1 MRQRLVAGFEDRKV
15 GPTLARTAA
24 VGRGARRTGGVGRH
38 VQLLVAV
45 LGLTAAASLAAAQDA
60 PPPAPATATQAAPGA
75 AQETCETSLQAAAS
89 LYEQGQFE
97 GARDAIQSCLARSAR
112 RAEKIQ
118 AYALLAR
125 IQLAQDDLPAAEVSL
140 KRLLDTDP
148 EYQPELFDAPRFL
161 RLVADARRKRQTP
174 VVSSVSKSLESLL
187 EAPATVV
194 VVTGE
199 EIRRRGYVDIEAVLH
214 DLPGFDFSKRAGAS
228 YSNIYPRGYRSLE
241 TSRTLLLVDG
251 VEDNDLASSTA
262 WITRQFSLGNIDRI
276 EVVYGPAST
285 MYGAN
290 AFAGVVNIIT
300 KDPKGLIGDGH
311 RLGGDLRAVGD
322 ASGDGAVDA
331 TIAGQSASGGFS
343 WMLTARRYKGDDS
356 RQLEDY
362 ASWNY
367 DPSYYDSIDY
377 QSQKGMNVTDPKAAQ
392 ALMAKYSADA
402 IARYFDVQRD
412 AKGQVVGLK
421 LNAAG
426 ALAARQLDKSA
437 FSQTVGGSP
446 IGFGEPVD
454 DWQIYAKLQAS
465 NFVFGLQYWRTEE
478 SSNLPL
484 VDSFAASG
492 KNGFLWT
499 PQHTFLYVKY
509 SRRFMDDK
517 LSFTSLTQ
525 YKRHDLDGTDSA
537 NVYLS
542 NYQLGNLG
550 ASDLLAGKA
559 PSWNATYNYRS
570 NDQIRSELNVYYEQS
585 EKLNAVAGVE
595 LRLSSVGA
603 KNVVS
608 SSVRPGETGSIPGA
622 IAGDNQLASRDV
634 GAYLQASYRPW
645 QPLKI
650 VLGGRLDNDLIRDT
664 GGYGTVLN
672 PRVALVYTWRDMVV
686 KGIYA
691 QAFQDA
697 PNFQK
702 FETIPGQREL
712 ANPTLAPERVR
723 NFELS
728 ASWRPRRDFDLQLV
742 GYSAKYEGIVAE
754 VSGVPCPSTLTCTT
768 TNQFQNAGRLAIN
781 GLQGEAHWNPGVFRL
796 TANYTYTHPMD
807 PDRDLRVG
815 DIASHR
821 VNLLGGWTYANR
833 LELEG
838 RLNWVMG
845 RVTGKGTTVDRN
857 PYTEIPNYAILG
869 AAVTYRRLLPG
880 LDLQLSVENLFDT
893 LYYDPSLRNPSGF
906 PIAARI
912 PQAGRTVY
920 LHLRAAR

>member
-1 MRQRLVAGFEDRKV
+1 LPLAGSLLMAREARPWTKAGAVFKREGPKMRDRFV
-15 GPTLARTAA
+15 PFLAA
-24 VGRGARRTGGVGRH
+24 VVVILCA
-38 VQLLVAV
+38 LP
-45 LGLTAAASLAAAQDA
+45 S
-60 PPPAPATATQAAPGA
+60 APAG
-75 AQETCETSLQAAAS
+75 AQETCETSLQSASS
-89 LYEQGQFE
+89 LYEQGQLDA
-97 GARDAIQSCLARSAR
+97 AREALQACLARSAR

-118 AYALLAR
+118 GYALLAR
-125 IQLAQDDLPAAEVSL
+125 IQLALDDLAAAELAL

-161 RLVADARRKRQTP
+161 RLVAEAKRKRQTP
-174 VVSSVSKSLESLL
+174 VVSSVSKSIESLL

-228 YSNIYPRGYRSLE
+228 YSNIYQRGYRSLE

-262 WITRQFSLGNIDRI
+262 WISRQFSLGNIDRV

-300 KDPKGLIGDGH
+300 KDPKALIGEGR
-311 RLGGDLRAVGD
+311 RLG
-322 ASGDGAVDA
+322 VDA
-331 TIAGQSASGGFS
+331 RVTSDTSGNGAIDATVAGQSASGGFS
-343 WMLTARRYKGDDS
+343 WSLSARRWKGDDFA
-356 RQLEDY
+356 QLEDY
-362 ASWNY
+362 ADWDF
-367 DPSYYDSIDY
+367 DPSYYDTIDY
-377 QSQKGMNVTDPKAAQ
+377 QARKNLNVTDPKAAQ
-392 ALMAKYSADA
+392 ALYARYSADA

-412 AKGQVVGLK
+412 AQGQVVGLK
-421 LNAAG
+421 LNAGG
-426 ALAARQLDKSA
+426 AAAARQLDKSA
-437 FSQTVGGSP
+437 FAQTVAGNAV
-446 IGFGEPVD
+446 GFGEPVD
-454 DWQIYAKLQAS
+454 DWQISAKLSAS
-465 NFVFGLQYWRTEE
+465 NFVFGIQHWRTEE

-509 SRRFMDDK
+509 SRRFLEDK
-517 LSFTSLTQ
+517 LSFTSFTQ
-525 YKRHDLDGTDSA
+525 YKRHDLDGSNSA

-550 ASDLLAGKA
+550 AADLMADKA
-559 PSWNATYNYRS
+559 PAWNASYNYRS
-570 NDQIRSELNVYYEQS
+570 NDQLRSELNLHYEHS
-585 EKLNAVAGVE
+585 EKLNAVGGVE

-603 KNVVS
+603 KNVTS
-608 SSVRPGETGSIPGA
+608 SSERPGETGSIPGA
-622 IAGDNQLASRDV
+622 IAGDNQLASRDL

-645 QPLKI
+645 QPLKV
-650 VLGGRLDNDLIRDT
+650 VLGGRLDNDQIRDT
-664 GGYGTVLN
+664 GGYGTVFN
-672 PRVALVYTWRDMVV
+672 PRLALVYTWRDLVL

-691 QAFQDA
+691 SAFQDA

-702 FETIPGQREL
+702 FETIPGVREL
-712 ANPTLAPERVR
+712 DNPTLAPERVR
-723 NFELS
+723 NYEVS
-728 ASWRPRRDFDLQLV
+728 ASWRPRSDFDVQLA

-754 VSGVPCPSTLTCTT
+754 VSGVPCPATLGCTT
-768 TNQFQNAGRLAIN
+768 TNQFQNAGHLAVK
-781 GLQGEAHWNPGVFRL
+781 GLQGETHWNPGAFRL
-796 TANYTYTHPMD
+796 TANYTYAHPTD

-821 VNLLGGWTYANR
+821 VNVLGGWTLAR
-833 LELEG
+833 KLELDL

-845 RVTGKGTTVDRN
+845 RVTGKGTTVDKS
-857 PYTEIPNYAILG
+857 PYTEIPNYAVVG
-869 AAVTYRRLLPG
+869 AAVGYRRLLPG

-906 PIAARI
+906 PIAARV
-912 PQAGRTVY
+912 PQSGRTVY
-920 LHLRAAR
+920 LHLRASR